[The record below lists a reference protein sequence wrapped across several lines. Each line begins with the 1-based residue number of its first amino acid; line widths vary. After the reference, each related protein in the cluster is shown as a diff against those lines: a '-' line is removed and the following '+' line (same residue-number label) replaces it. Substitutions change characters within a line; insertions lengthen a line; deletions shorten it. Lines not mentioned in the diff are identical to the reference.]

1 MSAQTT
7 SEIVAGCQSQDFN
20 SVIAA
25 LSKKYSISV
34 LLVDDQAMVG
44 EAVRRTLAKE
54 ADIKFHFC
62 SDAAQVMEVIERVKP
77 TVILQDLVMPG
88 SDGMALL
95 RQYRHDP
102 ATHNIPVI
110 VLSTKEEPAVKS
122 EAFALGAN
130 DYLVKLPDA
139 VELIAR
145 IRYHSNGYLNRLQRD
160 EACHAM
166 LDAMLEAEKA
176 NSAKSDFLANM
187 SHEIRTP
194 MNAIIGLSHLCLETG
209 LTDKQR
215 DYISKVHHSAKALH
229 GIINDILDFS
239 KIEAGQLQIENAD
252 FDLQASLAPF
262 EALVGHLAQ
271 KKGLH
276 FESHAAAG
284 VPHFVR
290 GDALRL
296 GQVLLNLCGNAVKF
310 TETGSVTVS
319 VAQKDAD
326 AQSVELGWSVRDTG
340 IGLTPEQ
347 AERLF
352 QPFCQA
358 DTSTA
363 RKYGGT
369 GLGLAISK
377 RLVEMMGGRIWVQ
390 SEPGRGSDFQFT
402 VRLSRAADTAADPG
416 ARDSERA
423 AARARL
429 NGARVL
435 VVEDNAF
442 NQQVVGE
449 ILEAAGATVAI
460 ASNGRN
466 ALASLSQDSYD
477 LVLMDVH
484 MPEMDGYE
492 ATRMIR
498 ATPALSGIRV
508 IAMTADATARER
520 EHCLAAGMN
529 DFLAKPI
536 DLEPFFVTLA
546 KWLPERAVADREPAA
561 AVVNGLDS
569 AHGGADE
576 KAASTDTKEAEVID
590 LSVLERL
597 INDND
602 PARIRRMAALFVKD
616 ARETLHEME
625 VARQDRDLAALGAL
639 GHRLKSSCMMSGATG
654 LAKLCGA
661 LETAGRANDWVQALR
676 VLSQLPPLVKEITR
690 QVERETA

>member
-1 MSAQTT
+1 MSGKRT

-44 EAVRRTLAKE
+44 EAVRRTLARE
-54 ADIKFHFC
+54 ADINFHFC
-62 SDAAQVMEVIERVKP
+62 ADSGRVMEVIERVKP

-88 SDGMALL
+88 ADGMALL
-95 RQYRHDP
+95 RQYRHHPD
-102 ATHNIPVI
+102 THNIPVI
-110 VLSTKEEPAVKS
+110 VLSTKEEPAIKS

-176 NSAKSDFLANM
+176 NQAKSDFLANM

-215 DYISKVHHSAKALH
+215 DYVSKVHDSAKALH

-239 KIEAGQLQIENAD
+239 KIEAGQLQIEIAD

-271 KKGLH
+271 RKELH
-276 FESHAAAG
+276 FASHAATG
-284 VPHFVR
+284 VPRFVR

-319 VAQKDAD
+319 VTETSAD
-326 AQSVELGWSVRDTG
+326 VESVELEWSVRDTG
-340 IGLTPEQ
+340 IGLSAEQ
-347 AERLF
+347 AGRLF
-352 QPFCQA
+352 QPFSQA

-363 RKYGGT
+363 RKHGGT
-369 GLGLAISK
+369 GLGLAICK
-377 RLVEMMGGRIWVQ
+377 RLVEMMGGRIWVT
-390 SEPGRGSDFQFT
+390 SELGRGSDFRFA
-402 VRLSRAADTAADPG
+402 VRLGRGEDIAADPG
-416 ARDSERA
+416 ARDGAAA

-429 NGARVL
+429 KGARIL
-435 VVEDNAF
+435 VVEDNEF

-449 ILEAAGATVAI
+449 ILESAA
-460 ASNGRN
+460 ASVTLAGNGRE
-466 ALASLSQDSYD
+466 ALALLSQALFD

-484 MPEMDGYE
+484 MPQMDGYD

-498 ATPALSGIRV
+498 ATAGLSGLRV
-508 IAMTADATARER
+508 IAMTADATAQERER
-520 EHCLAAGMN
+520 CLTAGMD

-536 DLEPFFVTLA
+536 DVELFFLTLA
-546 KWLPERAVADREPAA
+546 KWLPDRAAGSDATAAVASGPGAADGRGAAKAA
-561 AVVNGLDS
+561 AIDAGNPAPIDPFALARSANDDDS
-569 AHGGADE
+569 G
-576 KAASTDTKEAEVID
+576 
-590 LSVLERL
+590 
-597 INDND
+597 
-602 PARIRRMAALFVKD
+602 RIGKMAAVFVRE
-616 ARETLHEME
+616 ARDTLLAIE
-625 VARQDRDLAALGAL
+625 VARQERDLATLGQL
-639 GHRLKSSCMMSGATG
+639 GHRLKSSSLVSGAPG
-654 LAKLCGA
+654 LADLCGA
-661 LETAGRANDWVQALR
+661 LETAGRANDWVQVLR
-676 VLSQLPPLVKEITR
+676 VVSQLPPLVEKIAQ
-690 QVERETA
+690 QVERESA